1 MSRGD
6 LEWRPISSE
15 EMTKRLNAA
24 RRERAETIAR
34 LFGRIGPA
42 LRGLVAGSSRDP
54 SAGQGTPVSSMA
66 ARGR

>member
-15 EMTKRLNAA
+15 EMTGYLNAA
-24 RRERAETIAR
+24 RRERAETMAR

-42 LRGLVAGSSRDP
+42 LRGLVAGASRDP
-54 SAGQGTPVSSMA
+54 SAGRGTPVNPMA